1 MLRVIKDWYD
11 RHLSDPQAVFLL
23 LLVLG
28 SFVIIITMGN
38 MLTPVFAA
46 VIIAYLLEWFVKLLE
61 RWQIRRIF
69 AVLIVWLVFV
79 VLLLVL
85 VFGVL
90 PLLSVQIA
98 DFIPEI
104 SRYWAKGQN
113 YLTHL
118 SQEYQFISPEFTQ
131 RLIENL
137 SDMVG
142 TIGKNLLLGG
152 SIKEIT
158 SGAITLVVY
167 LVLLP
172 LLVFFF
178 LKDKTLIL
186 HWFGRFLPPQ
196 RALMAQVWT
205 ELDRQL
211 GNYIR
216 GKVWEI
222 AIVGLATYAL
232 FAVFGLKYAFLLAV
246 LVAISC
252 LIPYIGIIIVSVPVL
267 VVANFQFGYSSDL
280 LWLLIWYA
288 VIQGL
293 EGSVL
298 VPLLFSGVVNLH
310 PVAIIVSVLV
320 FGGLWGFWGVFFAI
334 PLATLANALLH
345 AWPNTAFTQQSA

>member
-1 MLRVIKDWYD
+1 MLRLFRNWYD

-23 LLVLG
+23 VLLLSIFAVIVTLG
-28 SFVIIITMGN
+28 G

-46 VIIAYLLEWFVKLLE
+46 IIIAYLLEWFVRQLA
-61 RWQIRRIF
+61 RWGMRRIF
-69 AVLIVWLVFV
+69 AVLLVWLVFV
-79 VLLLVL
+79 LFLLILM
-85 VFGVL
+85 FGVL

-98 DFIPEI
+98 DLIPEL
-104 SRYWAKGQN
+104 SRYWAKGEN

-118 SQEYQFISPEFTQ
+118 SQDYQFISPEFTQ
-131 RLIENL
+131 RLIE
-137 SDMVG
+137 DMSEIVS

-152 SIKEIT
+152 SLKDIT
-158 SGAITLVVY
+158 SGVIALIVY

-178 LKDKTLIL
+178 LKDKQLIL
-186 HWFGRFLPPQ
+186 NWLGRFLPPQ
-196 RALMAQVWT
+196 RSLMVQVWS

-222 AIVGLATYAL
+222 GIVSAATYLL
-232 FAVFGLKYAFLLAV
+232 FALFGLKYAFLLAV
-246 LVAISC
+246 LVGVSC
-252 LIPYIGIIIVSVPVL
+252 LIPYIGIIIVSAPVL
-267 VVANFQFGYSSDL
+267 VVAYFQFGYSSDL
-280 LWLLIWYA
+280 LWLLIWYL

-334 PLATLANALLH
+334 PLATLINALLH
-345 AWPNTAFTQQSA
+345 AWPNTAHGANT